1 MAQPGLHAMLPQQTH
16 DEAARGDFLTTMRQ
30 ATVHMSRFGLR
41 PLYDERVEPA
51 FRKQHGRPPKN
62 RHEIRKAMQ
71 DDPLGQ
77 LASGLRLLTQE
88 MKFDA
93 MAESVERQLPAL
105 VETAKR
111 LGSSN
116 RKRGTLMLDP
126 SLTIPRYVDSVDI
139 HGMPGGYFAE
149 RMDDDVMAGALYDR
163 SVFIRTSGAVG
174 PYMDVFGLT
183 SVAYIKSA
191 FPDLKVHRVLDVGC
205 SVGHST
211 LPFCDAW
218 PGVEVHG
225 IDVAA
230 PMLRYAHARAE
241 SMDRTVH
248 FSQQNAERSNYPD
261 GFFDVVIGH
270 AMLHETSTAATRNIL
285 KEAHRLLAPGGLC
298 LHFEAPPWN
307 HMSEF
312 EASVHDWDTH
322 FNAEPFIGKLHD
334 LDPKKLMTDAGF
346 AAHRC
351 IDTYVPAA
359 GATQFVG
366 TVGGNKSKGTF
377 WYFGARK

>member
-1 MAQPGLHAMLPQQTH
+1 MAQPGPHALLPQLTH
-16 DEAARGDFLTTMRQ
+16 DEMARGDFLTTMRQ
-30 ATVHMSRFGLR
+30 ATVQMSRSGLR
-41 PLYDERVEPA
+41 SLYEERVEPA
-51 FRKQHGRPPKN
+51 FRKQQGRAPGN
-62 RHEIRKAMQ
+62 RHEIRKAMLR
-71 DDPLGQ
+71 DPLGQ
-77 LASGLRLLTQE
+77 LASGLRLLAQE

-93 MAESVERQLPAL
+93 LAEAVERQLPTL
-105 VETAKR
+105 VETAR
-111 LGSSN
+111 QLGSSN
-116 RKRGTLMLDP
+116 RKHGTLMLDP
-126 SLTIPRYVDSVDI
+126 SLTIPRYVDTVDI

-149 RMDDDVMAGALYDR
+149 RMADDVMAGALYDH
-163 SVFIRTSGAVG
+163 SFYIRAAGMVG
-174 PYMDVFGLT
+174 PYMDDFGRT
-183 SVAYIKSA
+183 SVAYIQSA
-191 FPDLKVHRVLDVGC
+191 FPDLRVRRVLDVGC

-241 SMDRTVH
+241 SLGKVVH
-248 FSQQNAERSNYPD
+248 FSQQNAERTNFPD
-261 GFFDVVIGH
+261 GHFDVVVGH
-270 AMLHETSTAATRNIL
+270 AMLHETSTTATRNIL
-285 KEAHRLLAPGGLC
+285 KEAHRLLSPGGVC

-307 HMSEF
+307 HMTAF
-312 EASVHDWDTH
+312 ESSVHDWDTH

-334 LDPKKLMTDAGF
+334 LDPRTLMTDAGF
-346 AAHRC
+346 AADRC

-366 TVGGNKSKGTF
+366 TVGGSKAAGKF